1 MKRRLMH
8 LVVVVDDDDDDAYYF
23 SSDNLRIM
31 FILVTSSFRT
41 SSVSGQE
48 GEGEVDR
55 GRCQGENHTVKEMKH
70 IEKVLHERNLS

>member
-1 MKRRLMH
+1 MH
-8 LVVVVDDDDDDAYYF
+8 LVVVVVDDDDDYFF

-55 GRCQGENHTVKEMKH
+55 GRCQGESPHS
-70 IEKVLHERNLS
+70 ERNETYRESAT

>member
-1 MKRRLMH
+1 MIMIH
-8 LVVVVDDDDDDAYYF
+8 DDDDDDYF
-23 SSDNLRIM
+23 LFFSDNLRIM

-48 GEGEVDR
+48 GEGEADR
-55 GRCQGENHTVKEMKH
+55 GRCQGESHTVKEMKH